1 MPLDVESNISN
12 ARAGQQGGHM
22 YVYNGMVDVDQPG
35 EYAIDFVNRKL
46 YYLPLGSAGD
56 YELTVASE
64 LVRVVGAENI
74 SFSGIDFRGA
84 RGAGIVIVNS
94 AGVTFSDGSVT
105 DVGLAAINITGGE
118 LCGVSRMELT
128 RAGAGGA
135 MLDGGDRQT
144 LTHSHHF
151 VHSSRIHNVNRRVL
165 NYAPSVAMAGVGQEV
180 RESELYD
187 APQQAIYVQGNAHSV
202 LDSNIH
208 DVIQECNDCG

>member
-1 MPLDVESNISN
+1 
-12 ARAGQQGGHM
+12 
-22 YVYNGMVDVDQPG
+22 
-35 EYAIDFVNRKL
+35 
-46 YYLPLGSAGD
+46 
-56 YELTVASE
+56 
-64 LVRVVGAENI
+64 
-74 SFSGIDFRGA
+74 
-84 RGAGIVIVNS
+84 
-94 AGVTFSDGSVT
+94 
-105 DVGLAAINITGGE
+105 
-118 LCGVSRMELT
+118 
-128 RAGAGGA
+128 